1 MMRLRDD
8 RARAAR
14 LLIAS
19 LVLAMPLAALAIG
32 DSGRGADGKFEKR
45 ASSHFVLLQDVDID
59 RSSGFR
65 GSRRFEQQLLA
76 ELEVAYKSLDER
88 LGLRPERP
96 IEVYVYDPAIFDA
109 QFAGLFKFPAA
120 GFYGGVIR
128 VRGET
133 VVTDALVRTL
143 HHELVHAALDAEAPH
158 LIHPAW
164 LNEGLAEWFEARTIG
179 KRRLSTREE
188 GYLGTLAA
196 KGRLFS
202 LADLSAPNFGHLG
215 PDGARLAYL
224 QSYAF
229 MEYLARSHGE
239 RRLRDVVSEYVRSG
253 DLYRAFRRTYR
264 ADLEQLEQRHLGEL
278 GWTG

>member
-1 MMRLRDD
+1 MKRLRDGH
-8 RARAAR
+8 ARAAR

-19 LVLAMPLAALAIG
+19 LAMAMPLAALAIG

-45 ASSHFVLLQDVDID
+45 SSSHFVLLQDVDID

-76 ELEVAYKSLDER
+76 ELEGAYKSLDER

-188 GYLGTLAA
+188 GYLVNLAA
-196 KGRLFS
+196 EGRLFS

-215 PDGARLAYL
+215 PNGARLAYL

-253 DLYRAFRRTYR
+253 DLHRAFRRTYR
-264 ADLEQLEQRHLGEL
+264 ADLEQLEQRHLREL
-278 GWTG
+278 GWLG